1 MTQVLRAKMSRFQ
14 EMMSEQ
20 SALAAEGADEYT
32 KYLEL
37 VWANLGCGL
46 TSVTGFCTAI
56 NPIDFTLWTIEVFLA
71 GLVSGI
77 ISAQVYNWLKVKLTK
92 LQEVSTRQPSLS
104 GYKTTSENTKKC
116 ENEDFID

>member
-1 MTQVLRAKMSRFQ
+1 
-14 EMMSEQ
+14 MMSEQ

-56 NPIDFTLWTIEVFLA
+56 NPIDFTLWTVEVFLA

-77 ISAQVYNWLKVKLTK
+77 ITAQVYNWLVRKFRKLNRGATERK
-92 LQEVSTRQPSLS
+92 HLTVYQQ
-104 GYKTTSENTKKC
+104 TSEEANSR
-116 ENEDFID
+116 